1 MTGAPSVAALG
12 ALAMTVVL
20 AVLRLGLVGPVA
32 ASPNDALIPLLAA
45 AGCLCV
51 VGLTHTSHPTIGWL
65 ATIGAASVV
74 TLDLA
79 AYAREVRP
87 SVSEEAWRWLG
98 IAVSLGAL
106 LAAGSAAAYAATRVR
121 LRHRWLAAAGIAA
134 VGALAAVAGWAVANP
149 TDTTFVAGSALGS
162 LGMVTR
168 LFLVITTVFTGIGV
182 IGDLLPAA
190 DRARRRVDTGGERI
204 GSTGERV
211 VAWLRAFGDE
221 LSPGRLRARRA
232 VLAERSRVAR
242 DIHADVVPG
251 LRKALA
257 DAERGAP
264 PDQLAASLRDVLADV
279 EAVGTAQ
286 HPIQLEIGG
295 LAAALEWLAERVESR
310 SDVRITLNI
319 ADPGGE
325 ASGEPPAEVAASAF
339 RVAALAL
346 DNVVRHAA
354 GRSVV
359 VDVRSE
365 ARLVDLSII
374 DDGPGIADG
383 ALVKARDDGRRGLAD
398 MAAEASE
405 SGGALQVTEGPAGVG
420 TCVRFAWPAPAVP

>member
-1 MTGAPSVAALG
+1 
-12 ALAMTVVL
+12 
-20 AVLRLGLVGPVA
+20 
-32 ASPNDALIPLLAA
+32 
-45 AGCLCV
+45 
-51 VGLTHTSHPTIGWL
+51 
-65 ATIGAASVV
+65 
-74 TLDLA
+74 
-79 AYAREVRP
+79 
-87 SVSEEAWRWLG
+87 
-98 IAVSLGAL
+98 
-106 LAAGSAAAYAATRVR
+106 
-121 LRHRWLAAAGIAA
+121 
-134 VGALAAVAGWAVANP
+134 
-149 TDTTFVAGSALGS
+149 
-162 LGMVTR
+162 MVTR

-190 DRARRRVDTGGERI
+190 DRARHRVDTGGERI

-359 VDVRSE
+359 VDVRAE

-374 DDGPGIADG
+374 DDGPGIADA
-383 ALVKARDDGRRGLAD
+383 ALVKAREGGRRGLAD